1 MQKGIGQPVW
11 RQLSQSKAA
20 PVERYKHGCC
30 TYEGYVYLYG
40 GRRQN
45 GLKDFWRYNIA
56 KNDWEELDNA
66 DGTAPEELE
75 EPSLVAHEGMIY
87 VFGGMMDSA
96 YTQGKTPLWIYDIG
110 GVRWTWWHKTFS
122 SEITIPRNRKG
133 HTAVVFESQMYV
145 YGGYVDIK
153 GPSQEFWSFSFDAKD
168 WCPVFMPCGD
178 VGPGPRYSH
187 SAAVHRRGM
196 YLFGGLVGLVE
207 QNDFWKWDFNNGIW
221 SRIRARSGP
230 HQLVG
235 HSAVVYQDSMLIFG
249 GGRDHNNSDNSLW
262 KFHLK
267 AQTWERLNPAT
278 DTSPPPKIYHCTI
291 GVGPSFQEKHVD
303 EFSLTTSAPSFICH
317 DNSIGLQDTRN
328 EKPLAALK
336 GACCLNFSTQ
346 APGYCSPSAVK
357 LRAKNTYSNIE
368 MKTFSVQS
376 TESRENLLSLTA
388 PDPFAP
394 EWDWPCENSHQVSIQ
409 PEELPPADDSTE
421 EYSDNGVLGEASTL
435 CLEQGD
441 AALHSRDSLPEVLLI
456 VGGKPLSES
465 GCISLWQMKLC
476 ETFLKC

>member
-56 KNDWEELDNA
+56 QNDWEELDNA
-66 DGTAPEELE
+66 DGTVPEELE

-110 GVRWTWWHKTFS
+110 SVRWTWWHKTFS

-153 GPSQEFWSFSFDAKD
+153 GPSQEFWSFNFDAKD
-168 WCPVFMPCGD
+168 WCPVFTPCGD

-187 SAAVHRRGM
+187 SAAVYRRGM

-291 GVGPSFQEKHVD
+291 GVGPSFQEKHID
-303 EFSLTTSAPSFICH
+303 EFSHTSTPSFICH
-317 DNSIGLQDTRN
+317 DNSVGLQDTRN
-328 EKPLAALK
+328 GKPLAALK

-394 EWDWPCENSHQVSIQ
+394 EWDWQCENGHQVSIQ

-435 CLEQGD
+435 CLDQGD

>member
-1 MQKGIGQPVW
+1 MK
-11 RQLSQSKAA
+11 K
-20 PVERYKHGCC
+20 
-30 TYEGYVYLYG
+30 
-40 GRRQN
+40 
-45 GLKDFWRYNIA
+45 
-56 KNDWEELDNA
+56 
-66 DGTAPEELE
+66 
-75 EPSLVAHEGMIY
+75 GMIY

-122 SEITIPRNRKG
+122 SEITKQIPRNRKG

>member
-11 RQLSQSKAA
+11 RQLPQSRAA

-56 KNDWEELDNA
+56 QNAWEELDDVA
-66 DGTAPEELE
+66 GTAPEELE

-110 GVRWTWWHKTFS
+110 GVSWTWWHKTFS
-122 SEITIPRNRKG
+122 SEVTKQVPRNRKG
-133 HTAVVFESQMYV
+133 HTAVVFEAQMYV

-153 GPSQEFWSFSFDAKD
+153 GPSQEFWSFNFDAKD
-168 WCPVFMPCGD
+168 WCPVSTPNGD

-187 SAAVHRRGM
+187 SAAVYKGGM

-207 QNDFWKWDFNNGIW
+207 QNDFWKWDFNNGTW
-221 SRIRARSGP
+221 SRIKARSGP

-262 KFHLK
+262 KFYLK
-267 AQTWERLNPAT
+267 AQTWERLSPAT

-303 EFSLTTSAPSFICH
+303 ELPRPKLPPSIICH
-317 DNSIGLQDTRN
+317 DSSLGLQDTCN
-328 EKPLAALK
+328 GKPLAALK

-346 APGYCSPSAVK
+346 PSGSCSPSSIK
-357 LRAKNTYSNIE
+357 LRAKKTYSNIE
-368 MKTFSVQS
+368 MKTFSVRC
-376 TESRENLLSLTA
+376 TESKENLLSLNT
-388 PDPFAP
+388 P
-394 EWDWPCENSHQVSIQ
+394 EGEWQCENGHHLQ
-409 PEELPPADDSTE
+409 PEEQPPADDGTD
-421 EYSDNGVLGEASTL
+421 EYSDDNSIAGEARTH
-435 CLEQGD
+435 CLDQGEVT
-441 AALHSRDSLPEVLLI
+441 LHSQDSLPEVLLI
-456 VGGKPLSES
+456 VGGKPLSDT
-465 GCISLWQMKLC
+465 GCISMWQMKLC